1 MFSVRLSICCF
12 VTMGGLWTTTTATK
26 NVNIYV
32 SVSSSLLNLFLT
44 FRSQMFHLFSFS
56 IFTDMNIGHNTMVPF
71 KWNLLRSNSTMY
83 YNLFS
88 THGSNFWVSVI
99 QTKPF
104 QHYFH
109 IVPCIINSSFY
120 LVCSFLIPVE
130 KILWHADHLYQSLHN
145 INCYS

>member
-1 MFSVRLSICCF
+1 MI
-12 VTMGGLWTTTTATK
+12 W
-26 NVNIYV
+26 
-32 SVSSSLLNLFLT
+32 LNA
-44 FRSQMFHLFSFS
+44 
-56 IFTDMNIGHNTMVPF
+56 MVPF
-71 KWNLLRSNSTMY
+71 KWNLLRSNSTMH

-120 LVCSFLIPVE
+120 LVCRQPMKVCFLGPFVVLWQRSCVILVNNNRIYKVWFFIINYSPVWF
-130 KILWHADHLYQSLHN
+130 LFTRN
-145 INCYS
+145 ITTAPFLLKGFVYPWWRFGLF

>member
-1 MFSVRLSICCF
+1 
-12 VTMGGLWTTTTATK
+12 
-26 NVNIYV
+26 
-32 SVSSSLLNLFLT
+32 
-44 FRSQMFHLFSFS
+44 MFHLFSFS
-56 IFTDMNIGHNTMVPF
+56 IFTDMNIGHNAMVPF

-120 LVCSFLIPVE
+120 LVRSFLIPVE
-130 KILWHADHLYQSLHN
+130 KYHCMRTIYINRCIISIVFSAFGYSQELFLIQSNPLIHNWGSPWKSVFLVHLLFFGNTHV
-145 INCYS
+145 